1 RRRVSGAP
9 RDRRGSAAA
18 AAAPA
23 RQLAARVLERVE
35 TDAAFADLALEA
47 ETTRRH
53 VAARD
58 IGLATE
64 LIYGTLR
71 WQRYLD
77 WILAPRSP
85 RGARSPPGSRRAG
98 SRATAR
104 RRPRRSCGR

>member
-1 RRRVSGAP
+1 RRRPAGKSTRDAVGRLPARRPARRRHPARPRRRVSGAP

-53 VAARD
+53 VEARD
-58 IGLATE
+58 TALAPQ
-64 LIYGTLR
+64 LIDGALR
-71 WQRYLD
+71 WPMSL
-77 WILAPRSP
+77 
-85 RGARSPPGSRRAG
+85 
-98 SRATAR
+98 
-104 RRPRRSCGR
+104 